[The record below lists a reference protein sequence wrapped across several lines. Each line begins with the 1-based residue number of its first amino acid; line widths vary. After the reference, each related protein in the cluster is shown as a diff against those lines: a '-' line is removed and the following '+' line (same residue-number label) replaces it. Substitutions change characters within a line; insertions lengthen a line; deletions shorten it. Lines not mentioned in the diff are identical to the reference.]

1 MFVLYCKDDKVEG
14 KSPEDFCSDVMDL
27 ADILSHTGGLK
38 CHFDGYD
45 MPAEQQPTNWSLWT
59 ENMIIESDF
68 VLMVCSP
75 SLLQLLQSQGP
86 VEMLKGKF
94 YANAITNAIPANA
107 QKFIPVFL
115 NVGLQLEW
123 IPTSLLMRTCY
134 QLNVAEFYEHLGD
147 TEGLSHEEF
156 GSRLGEVLQN
166 QRFQQIASLL
176 AHLRGES
183 YNPQPLAPLN
193 PVRLAA
199 QPIAPGLCPTG
210 KFCMW

>member
-1 MFVLYCKDDKVEG
+1 VFVLYCKDDKVEG

-75 SLLQLLQSQGP
+75 SLLQPLQSQGP

-94 YANAITNAIPANA
+94 YANAITNAIAANA
-107 QKFIPVFL
+107 QKIIPVFL

-134 QLNVAEFYEHLGD
+134 QLNVAEFHEHLGD

-156 GSRLGEVLQN
+156 GSRLGEVLQD